1 MLGAQGKPEV
11 LEKAEPFVGSAN
23 RMRGIRMDSVNPE
36 IPVCIVCKHF
46 IVADRATI
54 RECVFHE
61 ALQNL
66 GHRNAIKVKKSLCA
80 KHHTIGFAPSQDRR
94 KAGQSS
100 DAPEA
105 GVQSGT
111 KEGSLLPTFLDTI
124 NGRLIHWK
132 THKWS
137 WTLHY
142 RRFLRRNNRQS

>member
-80 KHHTIGFAPSQDRR
+80 KHHEIGFAPSHTVGRPVTR
-94 KAGQSS
+94 T
-100 DAPEA
+100 PEA
-105 GVQSGT
+105 EKLHT
-111 KEGSLLPTFLDTI
+111 SLLPTFLDTI
-124 NGRLIHWK
+124 NGKLIHWK

-142 RRFLRRNNRQS
+142 RRFLRRNNRQN